1 MGDLCASDAVQHN
14 TQAVVRVIA
23 PRDAALGSPT
33 VRVIPRARRWGGQE
47 TDLSHLFA
55 GGAAHP
61 GEPQNSKL
69 KAVAAVLQDPV
80 CSHAERDEGVK
91 CCFGTKFF
99 KIDGV

>member
-1 MGDLCASDAVQHN
+1 MGDLCASDAVQHS

-23 PRDAALGSPT
+23 PRDTALGSPT

-61 GEPQNSKL
+61 GEPQNTKL
-69 KAVAAVLQDPV
+69 KADAVVLPRIRWAVMSREAGLESLVQT
-80 CSHAERDEGVK
+80 E
-91 CCFGTKFF
+91 F
-99 KIDGV
+99 KNRMGC